1 MKVDERTPRSV
12 HQGGLTEPPRV
23 GFAPNTPPEEP
34 CLKSNIGV
42 QKGGSTKN
50 AFSTKITPDSSLR
63 LLKSAALS
71 PLDQPHWYTLRAT
84 YGRERMAYDYLT
96 AQGLEAYHPT
106 HEVVKI
112 IGGKRRCITE
122 SLLPNLFFVYATER
136 ELRRYVFDN
145 VRLPYLRF
153 YYRHHH
159 EGHAIKKTPLIIP
172 PDQMRSLRTICEAE
186 ADDILVFS
194 TPVQKFAQ
202 GTLVRITQ
210 GKFAGVVGRVARYKG
225 QQRVGIVIEGTFT
238 LATAYVPSGAVEVI

>member
-42 QKGGSTKN
+42 QKGVSTKN
-50 AFSTKITPDSSLR
+50 AFSAKDTPDSSLR

-71 PLDQPHWYTLRAT
+71 PLDQPHWYTLRTT

-96 AQGLEAYHPT
+96 AQGLEAYYPT

-122 SLLPNLFFVYATER
+122 SLLPNLFLFTPPSVSCVVTCSIMCTCLTFVFITVTTTRVMPSKRRPLSFHWTKCAAFVP
-136 ELRRYVFDN
+136 LR
-145 VRLPYLRF
+145 
-153 YYRHHH
+153 
-159 EGHAIKKTPLIIP
+159 
-172 PDQMRSLRTICEAE
+172 
-186 ADDILVFS
+186 
-194 TPVQKFAQ
+194 
-202 GTLVRITQ
+202 
-210 GKFAGVVGRVARYKG
+210 GRG
-225 QQRVGIVIEGTFT
+225 
-238 LATAYVPSGAVEVI
+238 

>member
-1 MKVDERTPRSV
+1 
-12 HQGGLTEPPRV
+12 
-23 GFAPNTPPEEP
+23 
-34 CLKSNIGV
+34 
-42 QKGGSTKN
+42 
-50 AFSTKITPDSSLR
+50 
-63 LLKSAALS
+63 
-71 PLDQPHWYTLRAT
+71 
-84 YGRERMAYDYLT
+84 MAYDYLT
-96 AQGLEAYHPT
+96 AQGLEAYYPT
-106 HEVVKI
+106 QEVVKI

-153 YYRHHH
+153 YYRHHY

-172 PDQMRSLRTICEAE
+172 PDQMRSLRTICEAK

>member
-12 HQGGLTEPPRV
+12 HQSGLIESPRV
-23 GFAPNTPPEEP
+23 GFASNTPPEEP
-34 CLKSNIGV
+34 CLKPNIGV
-42 QKGGSTKN
+42 QKGVSTKN
-50 AFSTKITPDSSLR
+50 AFSAKNTPDSSLR
-63 LLKSAALS
+63 LLKSTVLS

-145 VRLPYLRF
+145 VRLPYLVFITVTTTRVMPS
-153 YYRHHH
+153 
-159 EGHAIKKTPLIIP
+159 KKTPLIIP

-225 QQRVGIVIEGTFT
+225 QQRVGIVIEDSFT
-238 LATAYVPSGAVEVI
+238 LATAYVPSGAVEEV